1 MDERE
6 KRRSV
11 RTVCRRG
18 RLAALLAAACLGASG
33 CGGTFWDTVMRRDFK
48 MDMLYHQPDP
58 LVVLRDSHDAD
69 DRARALRSLREPLKN
84 GGSQKDQDVV
94 VTVLTTAA
102 ETDRQVVCR
111 MAAISSL
118 RHFQDPRAVEGLK
131 EAYYRA
137 GNFSPE
143 TATIVRCQAIDALGA
158 TSQPAAVELLVKV
171 LKEPPVEGATAD
183 KQQKMDE
190 RIAAARALG
199 HFKEYQATAALA
211 GVLQSD
217 QDVALR
223 NRATESL
230 VAITGQ
236 KLPADYQPWAEFLNQ
251 PAGKDAIAHGQ
262 TENKGIDLISWWWK

>member
-6 KRRSV
+6 NRRPG
-11 RTVCRRG
+11 RG
-18 RLAALLAAACLGASG
+18 WLPALLAAACLGTTG
-33 CGGTFWDTVMRRDFK
+33 CGGTFWDTVTRRDFK
-48 MDMLYHQPDP
+48 MDMLYQHPDP
-58 LVVLRDSHDAD
+58 LVVIRDSQDAD
-69 DRARALRSLREPLKN
+69 DRARALRALREPIKN

-102 ETDRQVVCR
+102 ESDRQVVCR

-137 GNFSPE
+137 GSFNPE
-143 TATIVRCQAIDALGA
+143 TATILRCQAIDALGG
-158 TSQPAAVELLVKV
+158 TGQPGAVELLVKV

-199 HFKEYQATAALA
+199 HFKEYQATEALA

-230 VAITGQ
+230 CGITGQ
-236 KLPADYQPWAEFLNQ
+236 KLPADYQPWADFLNQ
-251 PAGKDAIAHGQ
+251 PANRDAIAHGQ
-262 TENKGIDLISWWWK
+262 TESKGIDLIGWWWK